1 MSNKLHICLNMS
13 NSAEKI
19 KTSTKKVFVWSAV
32 WILATAGVVF
42 GPKNLW
48 NFDTWITIIAV
59 VIHIGIGLVLIRA
72 LRQNLLAMDELHR
85 KIHLDAMAWSLG
97 IGLVLGCTYEM
108 LEDIKLITFQPEIPH
123 LILTMSLAYVAGV
136 VQGIRK
142 YQ

>member
-1 MSNKLHICLNMS
+1 MSNTPTQVK
-13 NSAEKI
+13 K
-19 KTSTKKVFVWSAV
+19 STNYVFGWGIFWVF
-32 WILATAGVVF
+32 ATAGVAF

-48 NFDTWITIIAV
+48 NFNTWITIIAV
-59 VIHIGIGLVLIRA
+59 VIHVGIGLVLIRA
-72 LRQNLLAMDELHR
+72 LKQNLLAMDELHR

-108 LEDIKLITFQPEIPH
+108 LEDIKIITFQPEIPH

>member
-1 MSNKLHICLNMS
+1 MIDTPTQ
-13 NSAEKI
+13 I
-19 KTSTKKVFVWSAV
+19 KKSTNYVFVWGIF
-32 WILATAGVVF
+32 WIFATAGVAF

-48 NFDTWITIIAV
+48 NFNAWITIIAV
-59 VIHIGIGLVLIRA
+59 VIHVGIGLVLIRA
-72 LRQNLLAMDELHR
+72 LKQNLLAMDELHR

-123 LILTMSLAYVAGV
+123 LILTMCLVYVAGV
-136 VQGIRK
+136 IQGIRK

>member
-1 MSNKLHICLNMS
+1 MSDTPTQ
-13 NSAEKI
+13 I
-19 KTSTKKVFVWSAV
+19 KKSTNYVLGWGIFWVF
-32 WILATAGVVF
+32 ATAGVAF

-48 NFDTWITIIAV
+48 NFNTWITIIAV
-59 VIHIGIGLVLIRA
+59 VIHVGIGLVLIRA
-72 LRQNLLAMDELHR
+72 LKQNLLAMDELHR

-123 LILTMSLAYVAGV
+123 LILTMCLVYVAGV
-136 VQGIRK
+136 IQGIRK

>member
-1 MSNKLHICLNMS
+1 MSDTPTQ
-13 NSAEKI
+13 I
-19 KTSTKKVFVWSAV
+19 KKSTNYVFVWGIF
-32 WILATAGVVF
+32 WIFATAGVAF

-48 NFDTWITIIAV
+48 NFNAWITIIAV
-59 VIHIGIGLVLIRA
+59 VIHVGIGLVLIRA
-72 LRQNLLAMDELHR
+72 LKQNLLAMDELHR

-123 LILTMSLAYVAGV
+123 LILTMCLVYVAGV
-136 VQGIRK
+136 IQGIRK

>member
-1 MSNKLHICLNMS
+1 MSDTPTQ
-13 NSAEKI
+13 I
-19 KTSTKKVFVWSAV
+19 KKSTNYVFVWGIFWVS
-32 WILATAGVVF
+32 ATAGVAF

-48 NFDTWITIIAV
+48 NFNTWITIIAV
-59 VIHIGIGLVLIRA
+59 VIHVGIGLVLIRA
-72 LRQNLLAMDELHR
+72 LKQNLLAMDELHR

-123 LILTMSLAYVAGV
+123 LILTMCLVYVAGV
-136 VQGIRK
+136 IQGIRK

>member
-1 MSNKLHICLNMS
+1 MSDTPTQ
-13 NSAEKI
+13 I
-19 KTSTKKVFVWSAV
+19 KKSTNYVFGWGIFWVF
-32 WILATAGVVF
+32 ATAGVAF

-48 NFDTWITIIAV
+48 NFTAWITIIAV
-59 VIHIGIGLVLIRA
+59 VIHVGIGLVLIRA
-72 LRQNLLAMDELHR
+72 LKQNLLAMDELHR

-123 LILTMSLAYVAGV
+123 LILTMCLVYVAGV
-136 VQGIRK
+136 IQGIRK

>member
-1 MSNKLHICLNMS
+1 MSNTPTQ
-13 NSAEKI
+13 I
-19 KTSTKKVFVWSAV
+19 KKSTNYVFVWGIFWV
-32 WILATAGVVF
+32 FATAGVAF

-48 NFDTWITIIAV
+48 NFTAWITIIAV
-59 VIHIGIGLVLIRA
+59 VIHVGIGLVLIRA
-72 LRQNLLAMDELHR
+72 LKQNLLAMDELHR

-123 LILTMSLAYVAGV
+123 LIFTMCLVYVAGV
-136 VQGIRK
+136 IKGIRK

>member
-1 MSNKLHICLNMS
+1 MSDTPTQ
-13 NSAEKI
+13 I
-19 KTSTKKVFVWSAV
+19 KKSTNYVFVWGIFWV
-32 WILATAGVVF
+32 FATAGVAF

-48 NFDTWITIIAV
+48 NFNTWITIIAV
-59 VIHIGIGLVLIRA
+59 VIHVGIGLVLIRA
-72 LRQNLLAMDELHR
+72 LKQNLLAMDELHR

-123 LILTMSLAYVAGV
+123 LILTMCLVYVAGV
-136 VQGIRK
+136 IQGIRK

>member
-1 MSNKLHICLNMS
+1 MSNTPTQVK
-13 NSAEKI
+13 K
-19 KTSTKKVFVWSAV
+19 STNYVFGWGIFWVF
-32 WILATAGVVF
+32 ATAGVAF

-48 NFDTWITIIAV
+48 NFNTWITIIAV
-59 VIHIGIGLVLIRA
+59 VIHVGIGLVLIRA
-72 LRQNLLAMDELHR
+72 LKQNLLAMDELHR

>member
-1 MSNKLHICLNMS
+1 MSDTPTQ
-13 NSAEKI
+13 I
-19 KTSTKKVFVWSAV
+19 KKSTHYVFVWGIF
-32 WILATAGVVF
+32 WIFATAGVAF

-48 NFDTWITIIAV
+48 NFTAWITIIAV
-59 VIHIGIGLVLIRA
+59 VIHVGIGLVLIRA
-72 LRQNLLAMDELHR
+72 LKQNLLAMDELHR

-123 LILTMSLAYVAGV
+123 LILTMCLVYVAGV
-136 VQGIRK
+136 IQGIRK

>member
-1 MSNKLHICLNMS
+1 MSDTPPQ
-13 NSAEKI
+13 I
-19 KTSTKKVFVWSAV
+19 KKSTNYVFVWGIFWV
-32 WILATAGVVF
+32 FATAGVAF

-48 NFDTWITIIAV
+48 NFNTWITIIAV
-59 VIHIGIGLVLIRA
+59 VIHVGIGLVLIRA
-72 LRQNLLAMDELHR
+72 LKQNLLAMDELHR

-123 LILTMSLAYVAGV
+123 LILTMCLVYVAGV
-136 VQGIRK
+136 IQGIRK

>member
-1 MSNKLHICLNMS
+1 MSDTPTQ
-13 NSAEKI
+13 I
-19 KTSTKKVFVWSAV
+19 KKSTNYVFGWGIFWVF
-32 WILATAGVVF
+32 ATAGVAF

-48 NFDTWITIIAV
+48 NFNKWITIIAV
-59 VIHIGIGLVLIRA
+59 VIHVGIGLVLIRA
-72 LRQNLLAMDELHR
+72 LKQNLLAMDELHR

-123 LILTMSLAYVAGV
+123 LILTMCLVYVAGV
-136 VQGIRK
+136 IQGIRK

>member
-1 MSNKLHICLNMS
+1 MSDTPTQ
-13 NSAEKI
+13 I
-19 KTSTKKVFVWSAV
+19 KKSTNYVFGWGIFWVF
-32 WILATAGVVF
+32 ATAGVAF

-48 NFDTWITIIAV
+48 NFNTWITIIAV
-59 VIHIGIGLVLIRA
+59 VIHVGIGLVLIRA
-72 LRQNLLAMDELHR
+72 LKQNLLAMDELHR

-123 LILTMSLAYVAGV
+123 LILTMCLVYVAGV
-136 VQGIRK
+136 IQGIRK

>member
-1 MSNKLHICLNMS
+1 MSNTPTQVK
-13 NSAEKI
+13 K
-19 KTSTKKVFVWSAV
+19 STNYVFGWGIFWVF
-32 WILATAGVVF
+32 ATAGVAF

-48 NFDTWITIIAV
+48 NFNTWITIIAV
-59 VIHIGIGLVLIRA
+59 VIHVGIGLVLIRA
-72 LRQNLLAMDELHR
+72 LKQNLLAMDELHR

-123 LILTMSLAYVAGV
+123 LILTMCLVYVAGV
-136 VQGIRK
+136 IQGIRK

>member
-1 MSNKLHICLNMS
+1 MRDTPTQ
-13 NSAEKI
+13 I
-19 KTSTKKVFVWSAV
+19 KKSTNYVFVWGIF
-32 WILATAGVVF
+32 WIFATAGVAF

-48 NFDTWITIIAV
+48 NFNAWITIIAV
-59 VIHIGIGLVLIRA
+59 VIHVGIGLVLIRA
-72 LRQNLLAMDELHR
+72 LKQNLLAMDELHR

-123 LILTMSLAYVAGV
+123 LILTMCLVYVAGV
-136 VQGIRK
+136 IQGIRK

>member
-1 MSNKLHICLNMS
+1 M
-13 NSAEKI
+13 A
-19 KTSTKKVFVWSAV
+19 
-32 WILATAGVVF
+32 F

-48 NFDTWITIIAV
+48 NFNAWITIIAV
-59 VIHIGIGLVLIRA
+59 VIHVGIGLVLIRA
-72 LRQNLLAMDELHR
+72 LKQNLLAMDELHR

-123 LILTMSLAYVAGV
+123 LILTMCLVYVAGV
-136 VQGIRK
+136 IQGIRK

>member
-1 MSNKLHICLNMS
+1 MSDTPTQ
-13 NSAEKI
+13 I
-19 KTSTKKVFVWSAV
+19 KKSTNYVFVWGIF
-32 WILATAGVVF
+32 WIFATAGVAF

-48 NFDTWITIIAV
+48 NFTAWITIIAV
-59 VIHIGIGLVLIRA
+59 VIHVGIGLVLIRA
-72 LRQNLLAMDELHR
+72 LKQNLLAMDELHR

-123 LILTMSLAYVAGV
+123 LILTMCLVYVAGV
-136 VQGIRK
+136 IQGIRK

>member
-1 MSNKLHICLNMS
+1 MSDTPTQ
-13 NSAEKI
+13 I
-19 KTSTKKVFVWSAV
+19 KKSTNYVFVWGIFWV
-32 WILATAGVVF
+32 FATAGVAF

-48 NFDTWITIIAV
+48 NFNTWITIIAV
-59 VIHIGIGLVLIRA
+59 VIHVGIGLVLIRA
-72 LRQNLLAMDELHR
+72 LKQNLLAMDELHR

-123 LILTMSLAYVAGV
+123 LILTMCLVYVAGV
-136 VQGIRK
+136 IRGIRK

>member
-1 MSNKLHICLNMS
+1 MSNTPTQVK
-13 NSAEKI
+13 K
-19 KTSTKKVFVWSAV
+19 STNYVFGWGIFWVF
-32 WILATAGVVF
+32 ATAGVAF

-48 NFDTWITIIAV
+48 NFNTWITIIAV
-59 VIHIGIGLVLIRA
+59 VIHVGIGLVLIRA
-72 LRQNLLAMDELHR
+72 LKQNLLAMDELHR

-136 VQGIRK
+136 IEGIRK

>member
-1 MSNKLHICLNMS
+1 MSNTPTQVK
-13 NSAEKI
+13 K
-19 KTSTKKVFVWSAV
+19 STNYVFGWGIFWVF
-32 WILATAGVVF
+32 ATAGVAF

-48 NFDTWITIIAV
+48 NFNTWITIIAV
-59 VIHIGIGLVLIRA
+59 VIHVGIGLVLIRA
-72 LRQNLLAMDELHR
+72 LKQNLLAMDELHR

-123 LILTMSLAYVAGV
+123 LILTICLAYVAGV
-136 VQGIRK
+136 IQGIRK

>member
-1 MSNKLHICLNMS
+1 MSDTPTQ
-13 NSAEKI
+13 I
-19 KTSTKKVFVWSAV
+19 KKSTNYVFVWGIF
-32 WILATAGVVF
+32 WIFATAGVAF

-48 NFDTWITIIAV
+48 NFNTWITIIAV
-59 VIHIGIGLVLIRA
+59 VIHVGIGLVLIRA
-72 LRQNLLAMDELHR
+72 LKQNLLAMDELHR

-123 LILTMSLAYVAGV
+123 LILTMCLVYVAGV
-136 VQGIRK
+136 IQGIRK